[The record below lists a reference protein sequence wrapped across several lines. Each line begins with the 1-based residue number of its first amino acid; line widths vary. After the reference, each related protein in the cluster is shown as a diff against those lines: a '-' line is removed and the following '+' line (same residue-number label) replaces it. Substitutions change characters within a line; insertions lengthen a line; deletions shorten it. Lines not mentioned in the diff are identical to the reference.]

1 MPGWAADIYFMRSR
15 PKSINPRQSDPI
27 LLHRSFF
34 VQQVL
39 LAVVVQIAVAAL
51 AAQMFAPLGHFLPAG
66 LTAMHISFALA
77 ALFSS
82 LSLFFSDM
90 ERSTKWRKVSRAF
103 ALLTAGTAI
112 ASFVDPAGL
121 AASQVI
127 FRQDGQHVLIGM
139 ALLLISIVLV
149 LMLAATQAANRIADG
164 ATFSLCLLV
173 LILVSDMV
181 FGLAH
186 IPGASLNGLAST
198 ATLTCLGLL
207 TVVVVLRRAESGV
220 FCILLGS
227 GMGGRIARALTPIL
241 LLMPFL
247 REAGRARLVE
257 MHMFPRPYSTAIF
270 ASIAT
275 VASFALLIFL
285 VSFINKMETEV
296 HELTLRDE
304 LTGLYNVRGFNLL
317 AAQSMR
323 LAQRA
328 EVPFSVLFID
338 LDNLKLIND
347 ELGHNVGS
355 ASLSATARLLTST
368 FREAD
373 VIARVG
379 GDEFIVA
386 GQFDHEAVAAS
397 ARRLQELAAS
407 RFSELSGKFP
417 LSLSIGYATASQ
429 AHFDSL
435 KDLVARADAAMYEK
449 KRRKKVAVG

>member
-1 MPGWAADIYFMRSR
+1 MRF
-15 PKSINPRQSDPI
+15 PAKSIDPRQSDPI
-27 LLHRSFF
+27 LLRRSFF

-39 LAVVVQIAVAAL
+39 LALVVQIAVAAL
-51 AAQMFAPLGHFLPAG
+51 CTRMFAPLGRLLPPW
-66 LTAMHISFALA
+66 LTAMHSSFALA

-82 LSLFFSDM
+82 MSLSWSDM
-90 ERSTKWRKVSRAF
+90 ERSTKWRKVSHAF
-103 ALLTAGTAI
+103 SLLAAAAAA
-112 ASFVDPAGL
+112 ASFIDPAGFT
-121 AASQVI
+121 ASQVS
-127 FRQDGQHVLIGM
+127 FRHDGPHILTGM
-139 ALLLISIVLV
+139 ALLLISIILV
-149 LMLAATQAANRIADG
+149 LMLAATPAVNRIADA
-164 ATFSLCLLV
+164 ATFGLCLLV

-181 FGLAH
+181 FGLAN
-186 IPGASLNGLAST
+186 IPGASLNGLASS

-227 GMGGRIARALTPIL
+227 GMGGRIARVLTPIL

-247 REAGRARLVE
+247 REAGRARLVG
-257 MHMFPRPYSTAIF
+257 MHMFPRPYSTAIL
-270 ASIAT
+270 ASVAT

-328 EVPFSVLFID
+328 DVPFSVLFID

-386 GQFDHEAVAAS
+386 GQFDHEAVSVS
-397 ARRLQELAAS
+397 AKRLQDLAAA

-417 LSLSIGYATASQ
+417 LSLSIGYATASD
-429 AHFDSL
+429 ARFDSL
-435 KDLVARADAAMYEK
+435 KDIVARADAAMYEK
-449 KRRKKVAVG
+449 KRRKKVAAG